1 MKNKKE
7 KIKGELMTERLSDKF
22 NKLKALLKKQELTKK
37 EELQKLDLI
46 QFFKRLRSDIT
57 RMLNE
62 KKF

>member
-1 MKNKKE
+1 
-7 KIKGELMTERLSDKF
+7 MTERLSDKF
-22 NKLKALLKKQELTKK
+22 NKLQMLLKKDELTKK

-57 RMLNE
+57 RMLSE

>member
-1 MKNKKE
+1 
-7 KIKGELMTERLSDKF
+7 MTERLSDKF